1 MGRLRDD
8 RSSFITWRRCL
19 LVGRWT
25 VMTETSADR
34 SDDAG
39 RAEVGEFAE
48 DDIDLDLD
56 FDLEIVEGAPVDLT
70 EVRCA

>member
-1 MGRLRDD
+1 M
-8 RSSFITWRRCL
+8 
-19 LVGRWT
+19 
-25 VMTETSADR
+25 MAETSADL

-48 DDIDLDLD
+48 DDIDIDVALD

-70 EVRCA
+70 DGGCA